1 MAVIGDRR
9 VFYNGAFMCGR
20 FTLATPPEILAA
32 LFEIDASDW
41 NDPRYN
47 IAPQVKVVTVRQA
60 GGKRR
65 AQSLLWG
72 TMNPRDSRPLINA
85 RAETVATSP
94 LFAPAFARARVLVP
108 ADGFFEWT
116 KSGER
121 RMGRYFQQPGGVP
134 FAFAGI
140 AVDSAPGSKLTQPAA
155 VILTS
160 SASESVREYHDR
172 MPLLVA
178 RDEFDRWLDPSQDLN
193 TVKEVI
199 AHGAHTRWTSH
210 PVGPSV
216 NNVRNDSRENVRRIE
231 PETERQSR
239 LF

>member
-1 MAVIGDRR
+1 
-9 VFYNGAFMCGR
+9 MCGR

-32 LFEIDASDW
+32 LFGVDASDW

-47 IAPQVKVVTVRQA
+47 IAPQVKVVTVRQE

-72 TMNPRDSRPLINA
+72 ALNPRDARPLINA
-85 RAETVATSP
+85 RSETVATSP
-94 LFAPAFARARVLVP
+94 LFAPAFASARVLVP

-116 KSGER
+116 KSGTR
-121 RMGRYFQQPGGVP
+121 RMGRYFQQPGGAP

-140 AVDSAPGSKLTQPAA
+140 AVTPPSPAGPREPAA
-155 VILTS
+155 VILTTR
-160 SASESVREYHDR
+160 ASESVREYHDR

-178 RDEFDRWLDPSQDLN
+178 RDEFDQWLDEGD
-193 TVKEVI
+193 VKAAADVI
-199 AHGAHTRWTSH
+199 AHGAHTQWTSH
-210 PVGPSV
+210 PVGPAV
-216 NNVRNDSRENVRRIE
+216 NNVRNDSPENIRLTE
-231 PETERQSR
+231 PIPDPQGS